1 MENRSHALIAGFFVI
16 ALGVCVALTG
26 WWFSGRGEETRDY
39 LIVTKGAITGL
50 NPQAQVRYRGI
61 RAGKVE
67 DISLDPAD
75 PRNILILIRI
85 DDDIPMTKGTT
96 AQLNSQGVTGLA
108 YVMLDDDGKQPEPLV
123 GSETNPP
130 RIELKPS
137 TMDSLA
143 EAARRIATVFDEKGV
158 QNIKRT
164 LGNVADASEGLKEMP
179 AILASVKQVLN
190 EDTVRRVQALVAH
203 LEKTAGEAAP
213 LTAEARELVVSL
225 KHLSKRFEQI
235 GNDTGNNTL
244 PRLNKLLGEL
254 EQNSRQLNRV
264 LEELEEAPQSV
275 IFGRTAPAPGPGE
288 GGKSSKTP

>member
-16 ALGVCVALTG
+16 VLGLCVALTG
-26 WWFSGRGEETRDY
+26 WWFSSRGEETRDY
-39 LIVTKGAITGL
+39 LIVSKGAITGL

-67 DISLDPAD
+67 NIGLDPAD

-85 DDDIPMTKGTT
+85 DDDIPMTRGTT
-96 AQLNSQGVTGLA
+96 AQLYSQGVTGLA

-137 TMDSLA
+137 AMDSLA
-143 EAARRIATVFDEKGV
+143 EAAKRIATVFDEKGV

-179 AILASVKQVLN
+179 AILASVKQALN
-190 EDTVRRVQALVAH
+190 EDTIRRVQSLVVH

-225 KHLSKRFEQI
+225 KHLSQHFEQI
-235 GNDTGNNTL
+235 GNDAGNNTL
-244 PRLNKLLGEL
+244 PRVTKLLGEL

-264 LEELEEAPQSV
+264 LESIEEAPQSV
-275 IFGRTAPAPGPGE
+275 IFGRVAPAPGPGE
-288 GGKSSKTP
+288 GMAAK

>member
-1 MENRSHALIAGFFVI
+1 MENRSHALIAGFFVLI
-16 ALGVCVALTG
+16 LGFCVALTG
-26 WWFSGRGEETRDY
+26 WWFSGRSEETRDY
-39 LIVTKGAITGL
+39 LIVTKGTITGL
-50 NPQAQVRYRGI
+50 NPQAQVRFRGI

-67 DISLDPAD
+67 DISLDPLD

-85 DDDIPMTKGTT
+85 DDDIPITRGTT

-108 YVMLDDDGKQPEPLV
+108 YVMLDDDGSQPEPLV
-123 GSETNPP
+123 GSEGKPP
-130 RIELKPS
+130 RIELKGSP
-137 TMDSLA
+137 MDSLLESA
-143 EAARRIATVFDEKGV
+143 KRIASVFDEKGV

-179 AILASVKQVLN
+179 AILASVKQILN
-190 EDTVRRVQALVAH
+190 EDTVRRIQSLVSH

-235 GNDTGNNTL
+235 GNDAGSNTL

-254 EQNSRQLNRV
+254 EQNSRQLNKV
-264 LEELEEAPQSV
+264 LEEIEESPQSV
-275 IFGRTAPAPGPGE
+275 IFGRTAPVPGPGE
-288 GGKSSKTP
+288 GGAVK

>member
-16 ALGVCVALTG
+16 VLGICVALTG

-39 LIVTKGAITGL
+39 LIVSKGAITGL

-108 YVMLDDDGKQPEPLV
+108 YVMLDDDGNQPEPLV

-275 IFGRTAPAPGPGE
+275 IFGRKAPAPGPGE
-288 GGKSSKTP
+288 GGKTQ